1 MSFGWD
7 ISMYLKQVE
16 MENFKSFGGKLS
28 VPLMEGYT
36 AITGP
41 NGSGKSNITDAI
53 LFVLGPRSSKAVR
66 AGRLTDL
73 IFDGGKSKSKA
84 SYMTVTLVFDNKDRL
99 MPWDDDTVRL
109 TRLVRYNDART
120 DYYSYFY
127 INDRK
132 STMSE
137 FSDLLTKARI
147 SADGY
152 NLVQQGDVT
161 NIVSMGNLERRRII
175 DGVTGI
181 ASYDADI
188 DKASEERTEAETNLE
203 RINIV
208 IEELELQLRQLEK
221 DRQDAE
227 KYLNAQSSLDMSKA
241 QLTHRQLQ
249 IQESS
254 LESYTNQI
262 KQITEE
268 IETLK
273 ERKKQN
279 RIDHHE
285 NEIALENKEEEIAA
299 KIGPEYKE
307 LKDKIDDVKVKMATY
322 KDRIQTAED
331 DNEQNMA
338 YRTSVEESV
347 AENNNAVN
355 DLNNLI
361 SDVRIKKESSET
373 ELEEAKAESEALSRK
388 MTEHG
393 GEHAILQERLIGI
406 EELIDAK
413 TAEENEANVTAA
425 KAESLADDGAR
436 TLANLDESI
445 KTISFEINDAEWSLK
460 TLKEEAGPSVEDY
473 SSQILKAKGEERELE
488 KQESELNDA
497 VRRLDTEYGRLMAE
511 KKVSEKM
518 NQGNA
523 AISAIL
529 ALRDKRAME
538 GIHGTVQ
545 ELASVD
551 SEYETAV
558 SVAAGGK
565 MRAIVVEDDDVA
577 AKAINFLKSNKLGR
591 VTFLPMTKM
600 LGGKPRAKAI
610 MASRSSE
617 GYAIDLLKFDP
628 QYENVF
634 WYVMGDTLVMK
645 DLDTARSLMGGV
657 RMVTKQGELI
667 EASGAMVGGTI
678 RQDAILKFGSASEPE
693 LESVGNKLGEANDA
707 LEGLKSQLRAVRA
720 KIRELDDQ
728 MREANA
734 RRMNSE
740 TKIGGLRAQVSELKK
755 SKESKVEERREKK
768 EQCDRWDAEMKEAK
782 ESLAV
787 ISAEL
792 DQLKETRTEIR
803 ERIKEIA
810 PADMQM
816 KVQKV
821 RDRIYELN
829 QALTEQKDQLLS
841 YETEVRGLGKQTES
855 LNEQIEITDGKIRE
869 NDKRIGEHTQLR
881 DEAKVE
887 LEALRLIESEMEAGI
902 ADLREERDTLREK
915 KYSLDSENSAI
926 QEKIESKGGM
936 ASSMEASCIA
946 INENI
951 ERLKDEIV
959 QITFEV
965 ERPIPSEEEIRRSI
979 RSAENIMSR
988 IGNVNLRAIQD
999 YDDKKERYDGLREE
1013 TNILEER
1020 IKELN
1025 ELTASL
1031 NSQKKGLFM
1040 EGYDA
1045 IGSNFKRIY
1054 ADLSDGGEGFV
1065 SLEDEEDP
1073 FLGGLAINAKP
1084 KNGKLLRLE
1093 SLSGGEKSLTA
1104 LAFIFAIQE
1113 YQPSPFY
1120 VLDEVDM
1127 FLDAVNAEMVAK
1139 RIRDSSARAQ
1149 FIQVSLRKVTL
1160 SLADHLIGV
1169 TRPPSGVSK
1178 VIIQPDFAEVSKL
1191 EEEALRQQKAMEE

>member
-1 MSFGWD
+1 
-7 ISMYLKQVE
+7 MYLTQVE
-16 MENFKSFGGKLS
+16 MENFKSFGGKIS
-28 VPLMEGYT
+28 VPLMEGFT

-41 NGSGKSNITDAI
+41 NGSGKSNIADAI

-73 IFDGGKSKSKA
+73 IFDGGKSKDKA
-84 SYMTVTLVFDNKDRL
+84 SYMKVTLVFDNKDRL
-99 MPWDDDTVRL
+99 MPWDDDIVRL

-137 FSDLLTKARI
+137 FTELLTKARI
-147 SADGY
+147 SAEGY

-188 DKASEERTEAETNLE
+188 DKAAEERTEAETNLD

-208 IEELELQLRQLEK
+208 IEELELQLKQLEK

-227 KYLNAQSSLDMSKA
+227 KYLNAQSNLEMSKA

-249 IQESS
+249 IEESS

-262 KQITEE
+262 RQITEE
-268 IETLK
+268 IAELK
-273 ERKKQN
+273 EKKRQN

-285 NEIALENKEEEIAA
+285 NKIALEDKEAEIAA
-299 KIGPEYKE
+299 KVGPEYKE
-307 LKDKIDDVKVKMATY
+307 LKDNIDSVKVKMATY

-331 DNEQNMA
+331 DNEQNRT
-338 YRTSVEESV
+338 YRMSVEESI
-347 AENNNAVN
+347 AENDNAVN
-355 DLNNLI
+355 DLNNLL
-361 SDVRIKKESSET
+361 SDARIKNESFET
-373 ELEEAKAESEALSRK
+373 ELEGAKAESEALSRK

-393 GEHAILQERLIGI
+393 GEHATLQEKLIEI
-406 EELIDAK
+406 EGLIDAK
-413 TAEENEANVTAA
+413 TVEENEANVAAA
-425 KAESLADDGAR
+425 KAGGLAEDGAR
-436 TLANLDESI
+436 TLANLDENI
-445 KTISFEINDAEWSLK
+445 KTASFEINDAEWSLK

-473 SSQILKAKGEERELE
+473 SSRILEAKKEERELE

-497 VRRLDTEYGRLMAE
+497 VRRLDAEYGRLTAE
-511 KKVSEKM
+511 KKVSERM

-523 AISAIL
+523 AVSAIL

-565 MRAIVVEDDDVA
+565 MRAIVVENDDVA

-600 LGGKPRAKAI
+600 IGGKPRAKAI

-628 QYENVF
+628 QYEDVF

-645 DLDTARSLMGGV
+645 NLDTARSLMGGV

-678 RQDAILKFGSASEPE
+678 RQDAIMKFGSASEPE
-693 LESVGNKLGEANDA
+693 LESVGKKLGEANDA
-707 LEGLKSQLRAVRA
+707 LENLKAQLRNIRA
-720 KIRELDDQ
+720 RIRELDDQ
-728 MREANA
+728 MREANT
-734 RRMNSE
+734 RGMDSQTR
-740 TKIGGLRAQVSELKK
+740 IGGLKAQVSELKR
-755 SKESKVEERREKK
+755 SKASRTAEYREKK
-768 EQCDRWDAEMKEAK
+768 EQCDRWDAEMTEAK
-782 ESLAV
+782 KLLTF

-792 DQLKETRTEIR
+792 EGLKDKRTEIR

-816 KVQKV
+816 KVQRV

-829 QALTEQKDQLLS
+829 QALAEQKDQIRS
-841 YETEVRGLGKQTES
+841 YETEIKGLGKQTES
-855 LNEQIEITDGKIRE
+855 LKEQIDITDVKIRDNE
-869 NDKRIGEHTQLR
+869 KRIEDHVKLR

-887 LEALRLIESEMEAGI
+887 LEALRLIESEMESGI
-902 ADLREERDTLREK
+902 TDLREERDALRER
-915 KYSLDSENSAI
+915 KYSLDSENSAM
-926 QEKIESKGGM
+926 QDKIESKGGM
-936 ASSMEASCIA
+936 VSSMEASCIS

-951 ERLKDEIV
+951 GRLKDEMV
-959 QITFEV
+959 QVTFEV
-965 ERPIPSEEEIRRSI
+965 DLPIPSEEEIRRSI
-979 RSAENIMSR
+979 RSAENIMSK

-999 YDDKKERYDGLREE
+999 YDDKKERYDGLSEE
-1013 TNILEER
+1013 TGILDKR

-1040 EGYDA
+1040 EGYEA
-1045 IGSNFKRIY
+1045 IGENFKRIY
-1054 ADLSDGGEGFV
+1054 AELSDGGEGFM

-1073 FLGGLAINAKP
+1073 FQGGLAINAKP

-1104 LAFIFAIQE
+1104 LSFIFAIQE
-1113 YQPSPFY
+1113 CQPSPFY

-1139 RIRDSSARAQ
+1139 RIQENSTKAQ
-1149 FIQVSLRKVTL
+1149 FILVSLRKVTL

-1178 VIIQPDFAEVSKL
+1178 VIMQPDFAEVSKL
-1191 EEEALRQQKAMEE
+1191 EEEALRRQKAMMEE